1 MRVDQ
6 YLHCVRIFKSRSLA
20 TQACNRGN
28 VRLGGQPLKPARDLK
43 VGEVLDIQRGD
54 LSLVIRV
61 VDFPESRVGAPL
73 VPQYM
78 ENLTPQANYENAAE
92 ARRVHAM
99 AAPHSFAAKP
109 DKKQLREIRK
119 WLGKDE
125 EASQ

>member
-20 TQACNRGN
+20 SQACNHGN

-61 VDFPESRVGAPL
+61 VDFPKVRLGAPL
-73 VPQYM
+73 VPQFM
-78 ENLTPQANYENAAE
+78 ENLTPEDNYHKAAE
-92 ARRVHAM
+92 ARRIQAM
-99 AAPHSFAAKP
+99 SAPHSLAAKP

-119 WLGKDE
+119 WLGMDQTD
-125 EASQ
+125 A